1 MLMIFPIIVGSL
13 GPTIAFAAEA
23 SPPAAAD
30 ATAKTTLEVPYEVS
44 VEAAGDEQ
52 DLPDGLE
59 KPLQQASLSVRLQ
72 DDPPAT
78 VMGLRRR
85 ADGDA
90 PRLLEVLTSAGYY
103 GGSVQPVVDSRESP
117 AQVTLRVKAGTLY
130 TYGTLTVDYGSRGE
144 EAAQA
149 GLPQGAADLGVTTGQ
164 AAEAGPMLDA
174 VDQLEKA
181 LEDSGYP
188 AAAVTKK
195 RFVVDHQTRTLSAQ
209 LTVDLGPKTTYGAVS
224 YHGLET
230 VDEAYLRRALPLE
243 EGDPWNQQQVED
255 YRRSLLNEGLFD
267 SVTIKGEP
275 LDGQGESEVRV
286 EATESEHRT
295 LGAGA
300 SYSTTLGASTR
311 AYWEHRNLLGQNEDF
326 RTTAELGM
334 TRSAL
339 SASLRKPHL
348 WERNQTWISEG
359 SLSDSRYEAYDETAL
374 TLSTGLERPLSDHW
388 RGSLGVTFE
397 QSEITDVT
405 GEKASSML
413 GFPLILNYDH
423 TDSRLDP
430 RSGVRLTFSGTPY
443 SGYYEGPVAFVSVR
457 GDVSA
462 YLPLDE
468 DKRVV
473 LAGRVSAGSLLGAS
487 RSGIPANRR
496 FYAGGGGSVRGYG
509 YQMAGPLDA
518 EGDPAGGKALLETGF
533 EVRWKVTE
541 EIEVVPFI
549 EGGRAFES
557 ASISGDEKMFW
568 GAGLGFRYH
577 TAIGPLRVD
586 FAVPLDQR
594 TNIDDPWQFYVS
606 LGQAF

>member
-1 MLMIFPIIVGSL
+1 
-13 GPTIAFAAEA
+13 
-23 SPPAAAD
+23 
-30 ATAKTTLEVPYEVS
+30 
-44 VEAAGDEQ
+44 
-52 DLPDGLE
+52 
-59 KPLQQASLSVRLQ
+59 
-72 DDPPAT
+72 
-78 VMGLRRR
+78 
-85 ADGDA
+85 
-90 PRLLEVLTSAGYY
+90 
-103 GGSVQPVVDSRESP
+103 
-117 AQVTLRVKAGTLY
+117 
-130 TYGTLTVDYGSRGE
+130 
-144 EAAQA
+144 
-149 GLPQGAADLGVTTGQ
+149 
-164 AAEAGPMLDA
+164 
-174 VDQLEKA
+174 
-181 LEDSGYP
+181 
-188 AAAVTKK
+188 
-195 RFVVDHQTRTLSAQ
+195 
-209 LTVDLGPKTTYGAVS
+209 
-224 YHGLET
+224 
-230 VDEAYLRRALPLE
+230 
-243 EGDPWNQQQVED
+243 
-255 YRRSLLNEGLFD
+255 
-267 SVTIKGEP
+267 
-275 LDGQGESEVRV
+275 
-286 EATESEHRT
+286 
-295 LGAGA
+295 
-300 SYSTTLGASTR
+300 
-311 AYWEHRNLLGQNEDF
+311 
-326 RTTAELGM
+326 M

-397 QSEITDVT
+397 QSEITDAT
-405 GEKASSML
+405 GENASSML

-462 YLPLDE
+462 YLPLDD

-557 ASISGDEKMFW
+557 TAIGGDEEMFW
-568 GAGLGFRYH
+568 GAGLGLRYH